1 MLLQELNQ
9 ADISVIKKKEL
20 QDRLT
25 AIRKAFDKLTKER
38 EQALQKA
45 EIEKLSEYFKA
56 NPNANAYIG
65 LASVE
70 GNAKVSLLLC
80 NHEMCSD
87 CLLMAGRSSY
97 SRPGEEAQ

>member
-45 EIEKLSEYFKA
+45 EVEKLSEYFK
-56 NPNANAYIG
+56 
-65 LASVE
+65 E
-70 GNAKVSLLLC
+70 R
-80 NHEMCSD
+80 SD
-87 CLLMAGRSSY
+87 
-97 SRPGEEAQ
+97 E

>member
-9 ADISVIKKKEL
+9 ADISMIKKKEL

-45 EIEKLSEYFKA
+45 EVEKLSEYFK
-56 NPNANAYIG
+56 
-65 LASVE
+65 E
-70 GNAKVSLLLC
+70 R
-80 NHEMCSD
+80 SD
-87 CLLMAGRSSY
+87 
-97 SRPGEEAQ
+97 E